1 MKRIWLACRLILI
14 ILSSFCLFISC
25 GSDSTDLVAGGGIG
39 GTGYISSGAITA
51 FGSIVVNEVTFDT
64 AEAILYISGQ
74 EEGVGDEAI
83 RENLGVGQVVLV
95 EGTGDGET
103 SSGIAK
109 RVIYSPNVIGP
120 VTAVYDV
127 TPKIKIFRILGQ
139 TVMANADTIFS
150 SGSMESIREDN
161 LLEVSGLVD
170 DEGRIRAT
178 YIKRIANSFD
188 PGREIEV
195 KGLIQN
201 LNLANK
207 TFTIN
212 DLQISYSQAQL
223 VNFTEG
229 EMNPGQQIHVRGR
242 VSQNYVSASMLR
254 LTEENKINNAERAD
268 VEAIITD
275 LNSEDELSIGLLRA
289 KIQEN
294 TRFMNGERRD
304 LRKGIKIR
312 LKGKVVN
319 KVMLAQVVFILEK

>member
-1 MKRIWLACRLILI
+1 MGDGTVTLKNVTVKGTTYIYGGGANSIHLD
-14 ILSSFCLFISC
+14 
-25 GSDSTDLVAGGGIG
+25 DSTIGQAVVQKDGVRIVASGSTTVSQVTAQSSLTLEASNLT
-39 GTGYISSGAITA
+39 GTG

-109 RVIYSPNVIGP
+109 SVIYSPNVIGP

-229 EMNPGQQIHVRGR
+229 EMSPGQQIHVRGR
-242 VSQNYVSASMLR
+242 VSENYVSASMIR
-254 LTEENKINNAERAD
+254 LTEENRITNVERAN
-268 VEAIITD
+268 VEAFITD
-275 LNSEDELSIGLLRA
+275 
-289 KIQEN
+289 
-294 TRFMNGERRD
+294 
-304 LRKGIKIR
+304 
-312 LKGKVVN
+312 
-319 KVMLAQVVFILEK
+319 

>member
-1 MKRIWLACRLILI
+1 MKTWRIIGFILI
-14 ILSSFCLFISC
+14 MLSLSCFLSSC
-25 GSDSTDLVAGGGIG
+25 GSESTDSVAGGGIG
-39 GTGYISSGAITA
+39 GTGYISSGTITA

-64 AEAILYISGQ
+64 AEATLYISGQ
-74 EEGVGDEAI
+74 EEGMGDEAI
-83 RENLGVGQVVLV
+83 RQNLSVGQVVLV

-109 RVIYSPNVIGP
+109 NVIYSPNVIGP
-120 VTAVYDV
+120 VTAVYDFA
-127 TPKIKIFRILGQ
+127 PKIKIFRILGQ

-150 SGSMESIREDN
+150 SCSMESIREDN

-195 KGLIQN
+195 KGIIQN
-201 LNLANK
+201 LNLTNK
-207 TFTIN
+207 TLTIN
-212 DLQISYSQAQL
+212 NLQISYGQAQL

-229 EMNPGQQIHVRGR
+229 EMNPGQQIHVRGK
-242 VSQNYVSASMLR
+242 VFQNYVSASMLR
-254 LTEENKINNAERAD
+254 LTEENRINNAERAD
-268 VEAIITD
+268 IEAIITD
-275 LNSEDELSIGLLRA
+275 LNSEDELSIGLLRV

-319 KVMLAQVVFILEK
+319 KLMLAQVVFILEK

>member
-1 MKRIWLACRLILI
+1 MKIWRTTCFILAL
-14 ILSSFCLFISC
+14 LSLAYLLTSC
-25 GSDSTDLVAGGGIG
+25 GSESTDLVAGGGIG
-39 GTGYISSGAITA
+39 GTGYISSGTITA

-64 AEAILYISGQ
+64 TEATLYISGQ
-74 EEGVGDEAI
+74 EEGMGDQVI

-95 EGTGDGET
+95 EGTGNGET
-103 SSGIAK
+103 SSGIAR
-109 RVIYSPNVIGP
+109 RVMYSPNVIGP

-127 TPKIKIFRILGQ
+127 GPKIKIFRILGQ
-139 TVMANADTIFS
+139 MVIANNDTIFG

-161 LLEVSGLVD
+161 VLEVSGLVD

-188 PGREIEV
+188 PGREIEL

-212 DLQISYSQAQL
+212 DLQISYSQAQM
-223 VNFTEG
+223 VNFTGG
-229 EMNPGQQIHVRGR
+229 EISPGQQIHVRGR
-242 VSQNYVSASMLR
+242 VSENYVSASMIR
-254 LTEENKINNAERAD
+254 LTEENRITNAERAD

-275 LNSEDELSIGLLRA
+275 LNYEDDLAIGPLRVR
-289 KIQEN
+289 IQEN
-294 TRFMNGERRD
+294 TRFMNGERRE

-312 LKGKVVN
+312 VKGKVVN
-319 KVMLAQVVFILEK
+319 KVILAQVVAFLEK